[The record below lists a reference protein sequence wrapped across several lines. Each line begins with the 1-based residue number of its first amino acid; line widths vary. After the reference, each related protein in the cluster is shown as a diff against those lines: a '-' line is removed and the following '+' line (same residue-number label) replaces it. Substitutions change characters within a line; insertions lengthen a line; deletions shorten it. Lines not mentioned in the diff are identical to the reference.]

1 MSIILQ
7 DITYFHNDRTL
18 LFGHLHCSIDSGQH
32 VNLIGNNGSGKS
44 TLMQIMAGRLAP
56 SEGHVTVS
64 ANPYYVPQQLGW
76 LQEQTVAEALG
87 ADRKVKALQAILS
100 GKTDEHYFE
109 QLADEWDIEERVQ
122 KALADW
128 QLEHAGLNQ
137 PMRLLSGGE
146 QTRVMLAG
154 MELHVP
160 SIVLLDEPT
169 NHLDARG
176 RQQLYRFMEGYKG
189 TLVAISHDRS
199 LLELNNITVALAHG
213 RLETYGG
220 NYSFYKAR
228 RDEQLNALQQ
238 DVHHREKELKLAK
251 KQAQLA
257 KERRQRQE
265 GRDKSQTGGLPKIV
279 ANTMRNNAELSTA
292 KLNAVHAEKMDDIAK
307 DLQQQREILGKEQLL
322 QLRFPDSLLHKGK
335 KLVHAVGINFA
346 YGKSMLW
353 DEPLDFQVNSGD
365 TLAIRGANGAGK
377 TTLLKLIM
385 GTLLPTMGVLDR
397 APCNIIY
404 LDQQYGFID
413 AGKTVFEQ
421 LAQSDQ
427 QRLPP
432 HTLKMLLHR
441 YQLGIELWDKKCAQL
456 SGGEK
461 MKLTICCLFVSNA
474 HPDMIILD
482 EPANNLDI
490 SSLEVLTHALKAY
503 KGTLLLV
510 SHDAVLAEEL
520 GIERFIDL

>member
-1 MSIILQ
+1 MSMILQ

-18 LFGHLHCSIDSGQH
+18 LFEHLYCSIDSGQH

-56 SEGHVTVS
+56 PEGNVIVS
-64 ANPYYVPQQLGW
+64 SRPYYVPQQLGW

-87 ADRKVKALQAILS
+87 VDQKVKALQAILR
-100 GKTDEHYFE
+100 GETDEQYFE
-109 QLADEWDIEERVQ
+109 RLADEWDIEEKVQ

-128 QLEHAGLNQ
+128 QLEHARLNQ

-176 RQQLYRFMEGYKG
+176 RQQLYYFMEGYKG
-189 TLVAISHDRS
+189 TLVTVSHDRT
-199 LLELNNITVALAHG
+199 LLELNNVTLALAHG
-213 RLETYGG
+213 KLETYGG

-228 RDEQLNALQQ
+228 REEQLNALQQ
-238 DVHHREKELKLAK
+238 DIHHREKELKLAK

-265 GRDKSQTGGLPKIV
+265 GRDRSQTGGLPKIV
-279 ANTMRNNAELSTA
+279 ANSLRNNAELSTA
-292 KLNAVHAEKMDDIAK
+292 RLNAVHGEKMDDIAK
-307 DLQQQREILGKEQLL
+307 DLQQQRDILGKEQLL

-335 KLVHAVGINFA
+335 KLVHAVGLNFA

-353 DEPLDFQVNSGD
+353 NEPLDFQVNSGD
-365 TLAIRGANGAGK
+365 CLAIRGANGAGK

-397 APCNIIY
+397 ASCHIIY
-404 LDQQYGFID
+404 LDQQYSFID
-413 AGKTVFEQ
+413 ADKTVFEQ
-421 LAQSDQ
+421 LEQSDRQ
-427 QRLPP
+427 HLPP
-432 HTLKMLLHR
+432 HTLKMLLHH

-482 EPANNLDI
+482 EPGNNLDI
-490 SSLEVLTHALKAY
+490 SSLEVLTNALKAY

-520 GIERFIDL
+520 GIEKFIDL